1 LVAYASFGPTVFTNT
16 SDNMAHLPSLLDHPV
31 VEEVAKKHNV
41 SNGQIVLKWAVQ
53 HDVVVIP
60 KSVNVKRMLVN
71 KDLFSFT
78 LDQEDLKSLN
88 GLETNTR
95 FNDVSVEG
103 YGFELPIFN

>member
-1 LVAYASFGPTVFTNT
+1 
-16 SDNMAHLPSLLDHPV
+16 
-31 VEEVAKKHNV
+31 VEEIAKKHSV

-53 HDVVVIP
+53 NNVVVIP

-78 LDQEDLKSLN
+78 LNEEDLKSLN
-88 GLETNTR
+88 DLETNTR
-95 FNDVSVEG
+95 FNDISVES